1 MSQSTTDLRIV
12 PLAPSQDVLTDL
24 LRDGARRLLAQA
36 VEAEVAAWIDDHAHL
51 KDDQGRRQVIRN
63 GHLPERAIQTGI
75 GAVEVQQ
82 PRVRDRRPAD
92 QREAFTSAILPPY
105 LRKTRSL
112 EGLLPWLYLK
122 GISTGDFAEAL
133 QAILGPDAPGLSATT
148 ITRLKAA
155 WEDEF
160 AAWNKRSLAG
170 KRYVYVWADGVH
182 FNIRL
187 EGGRQCILVLMGATA
202 EGKKEL
208 IAVADGYRES
218 DQSWRE
224 LLLDVKA
231 RGLEVEPSLAIG
243 DGALGFWKAMRQV
256 WDTTQEQRCWVHK
269 TANVLDKLPK
279 GSQPKAKRMLHGIY
293 LAETKAA
300 AGKAF
305 DLFVK
310 TYEAKYPKATECLAK
325 DRGVLLAFYDF
336 PAEHWVHIRTTN
348 PIESV
353 FSTVRLRHDKTKGSG
368 GRVACLTMVFKLME
382 SASKGWRS
390 LNGSPLLAEV
400 VKGVVFADGIRG
412 QVPLHPE
419 QPKGDALASATT
431 SRTLINAIC
440 SAQHEPG
447 GAPSMPSHS
456 QNRLCLM
463 RWATSLIT
471 G

>member
-1 MSQSTTDLRIV
+1 MQSLKSSPMAHEAEEYPAMSQSTTEIRIV

-51 KDDQGRRQVIRN
+51 KDGDGRRQVVRN
-63 GHLPERAIQTGI
+63 GHLPGRAIQTGI

-92 QREAFTSAILPPY
+92 QRETFNSAILPPY
-105 LRKTRSL
+105 LRKTKSL

-122 GISTGDFAEAL
+122 GVSTGDFSEAL

-160 AAWNKRSLAG
+160 AAWNKRPLAG

-218 DQSWRE
+218 EQSWKE
-224 LLLDVKA
+224 LLLDVRA
-231 RGLEVEPSLAIG
+231 RGLDVEPNLAIG

-256 WDTTQEQRCWVHK
+256 WDTTKEQRCWVHK
-269 TANVLDKLPK
+269 TANVLDKMPK
-279 GSQPKAKRMLHGIY
+279 GVQPKAKAALHEIY
-293 LAETKAA
+293 GAETKAGA
-300 AGKAF
+300 EMAF

-310 TYEAKYPKATECLAK
+310 TYQAKYPKAAECLGK
-325 DRGVLLAFYDF
+325 DKEVLLRFYDF

-368 GRVACLTMVFKLME
+368 SRVACLTMVFKLME

-390 LNGSPLLAEV
+390 LNGSPLLVEV
-400 VKGVVFADGIRG
+400 VKGTVFKDGIREK
-412 QVPLHPE
+412 P
-419 QPKGDALASATT
+419 AA
-431 SRTLINAIC
+431 
-440 SAQHEPG
+440 
-447 GAPSMPSHS
+447 
-456 QNRLCLM
+456 
-463 RWATSLIT
+463 
-471 G
+471 

>member
-1 MSQSTTDLRIV
+1 MQSLKSTPMAHVAEEYPAMSQSTTEIRIV
-12 PLAPSQDVLTDL
+12 PLVPSQDVLTDL

-36 VEAEVAAWIDDHAHL
+36 VEAEVAAWIDDHSHL
-51 KDDQGRRQVIRN
+51 MDADGRREVVRN

-82 PRVRDRRPAD
+82 PRVRDRRPANE
-92 QREAFTSAILPPY
+92 REAFTSAILPPN

-112 EGLLPWLYLK
+112 EGLLPWLHLK
-122 GISTGDFAEAL
+122 GVSTGDFSEAL

-170 KRYVYVWADGVH
+170 KRYVYVRADGVH
-182 FNIRL
+182 FDIRL
-187 EGGRQCILVLMGATA
+187 EGGRQCIPVLMGATA

-208 IAVADGYRES
+208 IAIADGYRES
-218 DQSWRE
+218 EQSWKE

-231 RGLEVEPSLAIG
+231 RGLEIEPGLAIG

-256 WDTTQEQRCWVHK
+256 WDTTKEQRCWVHK
-269 TANVLDKLPK
+269 MANVLDKLPE
-279 GSQPKAKRMLHGIY
+279 GTQPKAKAALHEIY
-293 LAETKAA
+293 GAETKAGA
-300 AGKAF
+300 EKAF

-310 TYEAKYPKATECLAK
+310 TYRAKYSKATECLEK
-325 DRGVLLAFYDF
+325 GKGVLLAFYDF

-353 FSTVRLRHDKTKGSG
+353 FPTVRLRHDKTKGSG
-368 GRVACLTMVFKLME
+368 TRAACLTMVYKLME

-400 VKGVVFADGIRG
+400 VKGVVFIDGIREK
-412 QVPLHPE
+412 P
-419 QPKGDALASATT
+419 AA
-431 SRTLINAIC
+431 
-440 SAQHEPG
+440 
-447 GAPSMPSHS
+447 
-456 QNRLCLM
+456 
-463 RWATSLIT
+463 
-471 G
+471 